1 MAYPTVDKPYGFRPI
16 NRLDGNSY
24 AGATSTYKIASS
36 YNTAIFNGD
45 LVVLV
50 TGGTIEKFTG
60 TTTGSPLGVF
70 MGCNFTSAQSQ
81 PLQSQ
86 SYPGTSVTNASAMV
100 IIDPSVAYQVAVTDA
115 SSVMSTSALA
125 AVGSNMSVLAG
136 TGNSTTGDSGSSVLA
151 GSEAT
156 TAALPIRVLNVVY
169 ETATGADAF
178 PELIVKIN
186 LTQFNNTTGV

>member
-24 AGATSTYKIASS
+24 AGATATYKISSS

-45 LVVLV
+45 LVILV
-50 TGGTIEKFTG
+50 TGGTIEKFIG

-100 IIDPSVAYQVAVTDA
+100 VIDPSVAYQVAVTDG
-115 SSVMSTSALA
+115 SSVMSTA
-125 AVGSNMSVLAG
+125 ATAAIGSNMSIIQGA
-136 TGNSTTGDSGSSVLA
+136 GNSTTGDSSISVLA
-151 GSEAT
+151 GSENT
-156 TAALPIRVLNVVY
+156 TAALPIRVINVVY
-169 ETATGADAF
+169 ETATGSDAF
-178 PELIVKIN
+178 PELIVKLN
-186 LTQFNNTTGV
+186 LAQFNNTTGV